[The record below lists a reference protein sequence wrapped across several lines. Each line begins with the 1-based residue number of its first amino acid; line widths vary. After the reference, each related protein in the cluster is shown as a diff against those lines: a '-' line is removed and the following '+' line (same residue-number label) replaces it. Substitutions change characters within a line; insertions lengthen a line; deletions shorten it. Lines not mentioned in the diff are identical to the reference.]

1 MSMAEEAPRPAIIV
15 ASRSGGVGKTTLAAV
30 LAAMGAG
37 RRAVCVDRTTREGA
51 SRLAQLLRP
60 QEVEDLAIS
69 PRIEIAEPQLD
80 LAKYWIPFDVLA
92 GILREGDCVVD
103 FGANVIQFFCQWAE
117 ANGVREWLNFGETRP
132 PPILIVPVTANTRAL
147 ADAREAIEAFDEV
160 RMPVSERLVVF
171 NEMMGS
177 IDAVGGPDLAWL
189 RAHEEQG
196 SLKIARM
203 ARASGFGLMN
213 VESGK
218 VSFTTLP
225 FVSPARF
232 AHFSSVDE
240 MRAAHSV
247 LHFCY
252 FATSTVDS
260 LTRCGIV
267 GGPTRAGWNRDALVD
282 ALERAQT
289 HYAKFAA
296 IRQTDLLEKVRTAI
310 ADRTGVALDE
320 VMARMR
326 PYDRTMLVEIFPDL
340 FARLQEEFIDAD
352 LAHRPPDAKAVA
364 RGFEGLRLSGER
376 RKRRVD
382 ADVRGGLRRS
392 DLQAAVKIVTSGV
405 SLKDP
410 RVQRLRR
417 MEEIRASYGDFL
429 AIPIVLALWIFRK
442 L

>member
-1 MSMAEEAPRPAIIV
+1 MSTAEEAPRPAIIV
-15 ASRSGGVGKTTLAAV
+15 ASRSGGVGKTTLAAI

-37 RRAVCVDRTTREGA
+37 RRVVCVDRTSREGA
-51 SRLAQLLRP
+51 SRLAQLLKP
-60 QEVEDLAIS
+60 QGVEDLAIS
-69 PRIEIAEPQLD
+69 PKIDVAELQFELP
-80 LAKYWIPFDVLA
+80 KFWIPFDVL
-92 GILREGDCVVD
+92 GGVLREGDCVVD
-103 FGANVIQFFCQWAE
+103 FGANVVQFFCQWAE
-117 ANGVREWLNFGETRP
+117 ADGVRKWLDFNEERP
-132 PPILIVPVTANTRAL
+132 APILVIPVTANARAL

-160 RMPVSERLVVF
+160 RMPISDCIVVF

-177 IDAVGGPDLAWL
+177 VEAVGGPDLAWL
-189 RAHEEQG
+189 RAHEEHG

-203 ARASGFGLMN
+203 PRVTGFGLMN
-213 VESGK
+213 VEAGK

-252 FATSTVDS
+252 FATATVDA

-267 GGPTRAGWNRDALVD
+267 GGPARAGWNRDTLVD
-282 ALERAQT
+282 ALERVQG

-296 IRQTDLLEKVRTAI
+296 IRQTDLLEKVRTAV
-310 ADRTGVALDE
+310 ADRTGVGLDE
-320 VMARMR
+320 VLGRMR
-326 PYDRTMLVEIFPDL
+326 HYDRTMLVELFPDL
-340 FARLQEEFIDAD
+340 FTRLQEEFIDAEV
-352 LAHRPPDAKAVA
+352 ANRPPDAKAVA

-405 SLKDP
+405 SLNDP

-417 MEEIRASYGDFL
+417 MEEIRASYGDVM
-429 AIPIVLALWIFRK
+429 AIPIVLLLWMFRR